1 MFNQIKRILFP
12 IIPLFFVAFFAQ
24 NTFSQNATIQGIIV
38 GENNTPLES
47 VNIAVKGTTSGAT
60 SNKDGFYSLLL
71 NSGTNITLVFS
82 SVGYYTFEKNIIL
95 EENEVKILDIELMP
109 SATVLP
115 EVEITEKQI
124 MSSDLVRLDPKH
136 TQFIPG
142 PSSGVENII
151 KTMPGVSVSSEL
163 SSQYSVR
170 GGNFDENLVYV
181 NGIEIYRPFLVRS
194 GQQEGLSFINS
205 ELVSSITFSAGGF
218 NSEYGDKM
226 SSVLDIQYKQPK
238 EFAGSASVSLLEG
251 SVHLEGD
258 IANNKA
264 YYLFGF
270 RHKSNQYLLGTF
282 DTKGDYKPSF
292 TDVQA
297 LLNWNF
303 KEDWD
308 ITFLGNYSRNNYQF
322 IPEVQ
327 KTRFG
332 YITDV
337 RELTVYFDGQEV
349 DRFTTSLGALSLQYK
364 PHQDLKLQFI
374 SSLFQS
380 DEKETF
386 DILGQY
392 WIQEIQTDFGQ
403 DDFGQPTGR
412 SLGVGTFHNH
422 ARNYLNAIVW
432 NAEHKGIYIH
442 DNNII
447 KWGVKYQYEDIYDR
461 LNEWT
466 MLDSAGYSLPQ
477 IPQNNIILHE
487 SINSN
492 INLISSRFSGFLQTT
507 SEFERDHGR
516 FLFTA
521 GLRGNYWNYSNQFV
535 LSPRM
540 TVLYKPLWAPKFTF
554 RASGG
559 HFSQPAFYRELR
571 DFEGN
576 LNPNIKAQESWHIV
590 LGSEYIFL
598 AWDRPFK
605 YTTEVYYK
613 ILKNLIPYEIDNVRI
628 RYHAENSGK
637 GYAAGLDMRI
647 NGEFVPGIES
657 WASFSF
663 MKTEEIISGYNYID
677 SLGNFVNLGYIPR
690 PTDQRLSFNLFFQ
703 DFLPR
708 NPNYKVHL
716 GLIYATGLPFGP
728 PNSVQYKNALRMPS
742 YRRVDIGFS
751 RQLIGPESKF
761 KESNPLR
768 YLKSSWISLEVFNLF
783 GINNTISYMWVKD
796 FDNRYMAIPNYLT
809 TRLINLKLLT
819 YF

>member
-1 MFNQIKRILFP
+1 MLKFSVFIWILATASG
-12 IIPLFFVAFFAQ
+12 IFAQ
-24 NTFSQNATIQGIIV
+24 TATVNGLV
-38 GENNTPLES
+38 TDENNSPLES
-47 VNIAVKGTTSGAT
+47 VNILLKGTNTGITTNAEGYYELKLAP
-60 SNKDGFYSLLL
+60 SNS
-71 NSGTNITLVFS
+71 ITLVFS
-82 SVGYYTFEKNIIL
+82 NIGFL
-95 EENEVKILDIELMP
+95 TNETTLSL
-109 SATVLP
+109 SADETKQINIKLISTATTLP
-115 EVEITEKQI
+115 EVEIKEKQVL
-124 MSSDLVRLDPKH
+124 SADLVRIDPKH
-136 TQFIPG
+136 IQFLPG
-142 PSSGVENII
+142 PGSGVENVI
-151 KTMPGVSVSSEL
+151 KTMPGVSTSSEL

-238 EFAGSASVSLLEG
+238 EFAGSVAMSLLEG
-251 SVHLEGD
+251 SVHLEGA
-258 IANNKA
+258 IPNQKA

-282 DTKGDYKPSF
+282 DTQGDYKPSF

-297 LLNWNF
+297 LVNWAF
-303 KEDWD
+303 IEDWD
-308 ITFLGNYSRNNYQF
+308 ITFLGNYSQNNYQF
-322 IPEVQ
+322 VPEIQ

-332 YITDV
+332 HITDV
-337 RELTVYFDGQEV
+337 RELTVYFDGQEI
-349 DRFTTSLGALSLQYK
+349 DRFTTNLGALSLQYK
-364 PHQDLKLQFI
+364 PHKDLSLQFI
-374 SSLFQS
+374 SSIFQS

-403 DDFGQPTGR
+403 DDFGQPSGR
-412 SLGVGTFHNH
+412 TLGVGTFLNH

-432 NAEHKGIYIH
+432 NAEHKGTLQSES
-442 DNNII
+442 NTI

-466 MLDSAGYSLPQ
+466 LLDSAGYSLPQ
-477 IPQNNIILHE
+477 RPETHIILNE
-487 SINSN
+487 SINTE
-492 INLISSRFSGFLQTT
+492 IHITSSRLSGFLQSTW
-507 SEFERDHGR
+507 ELEREHGR
-516 FLFTA
+516 FLFTTGIRA
-521 GLRGNYWNYSNQFV
+521 NYWSFSEQYII
-535 LSPRM
+535 SPRI
-540 TVLYKPLWAPKFTF
+540 TALYKPAWATRFTF
-554 RASGG
+554 RASTG

-571 DFEGN
+571 DLEGN
-576 LNPNIKAQESWHIV
+576 LNPDIKAQESYHFV
-590 LGSEYIFL
+590 LGSEYNFL

-628 RYHAENSGK
+628 RYHAENTAN

-663 MKTEEIISGYNYID
+663 MKTEEKIDGFSYID
-677 SLGNFVNLGYIPR
+677 QEGNTINMGYIPR

-728 PNSVQYKNALRMPS
+728 PESQQYKNALRMPS

-751 RQLIGPESKF
+751 RQLIGPDSKF
-761 KESNPLR
+761 SKSNPLK

-783 GINNTISYMWVKD
+783 GINNTISYMWIKD
-796 FDNRYMAIPNYLT
+796 VENRYMAIPNYLT
-809 TRLINLKLLT
+809 TRLINLKLAT